1 VIDFTIPPEL
11 QDVRSRVAAFVR
23 DEVLPVEPDL
33 DETNFD
39 ERLAGLRGRARA
51 AGLWNPHLPA
61 EWGGLGLGALGMAL
75 VSQELG
81 VSALASLALN
91 CMAPD
96 EGNMHLLL
104 HTASSEQK
112 ERYLRPLADGEVRS
126 CFAMTERDVASSDP
140 TQLRTSAKQDGEGW
154 VLNGEKWFITGAMG
168 AAFAI
173 VVARSE
179 DDPERDPR
187 DRYSLFLVEGDNP
200 GWEVVREIPVMG
212 TEGPGGHCEVR
223 LNDCR
228 VGPDALLGKPGEG
241 FALSQV
247 RLGPARLAHAMR
259 WIGVAQRALDIAA
272 QRASSREAFGSPLA
286 RHEAVG
292 WMLADSAIELYAAR
306 LMVLH
311 AAWKIETGQGFKQEV
326 AIVKVFVAE
335 ALGQIVD
342 RAIQICGSLGYSAD
356 LPLERFYRDAR
367 AARIYDGPS
376 EVHRMI
382 IARNLV
388 KAVAG
393 SGTTKPGHRRRG
405 LRGPRAAGPR
415 PPRRSGRA
423 RGVSA

>member
-11 QDVRSRVAAFVR
+11 EDLRSRVAAFVR
-23 DEVLPVEPDL
+23 DEVLLVEPEL
-33 DETNFD
+33 NATNFD
-39 ERLAGLRGRARA
+39 GLLAGLRERARA
-51 AGLWNPHLPA
+51 AGLWNPHLPP

-81 VSALASLALN
+81 VSALAPPALN

-104 HTASSEQK
+104 HAATEEQK
-112 ERYLRPLADGEVRS
+112 ERYLRPLAEGTLRS
-126 CFAMTERDVASSDP
+126 CFAMTEKDVASSDP
-140 TQLRTSAKQDGEGW
+140 TQLLTTAKRDDDGW
-154 VLNGEKWFITGAMG
+154 VLNGEKWFITGANG

-173 VVARSE
+173 VVAKTE
-179 DDPERDPR
+179 DDPGIDPR
-187 DRYSLFLVEGDNP
+187 DRFSLFLVDADNP

-228 VGPDALLGKPGEG
+228 VGSDALLGQPGEG

-259 WIGVAQRALDIAA
+259 WIGVAQRALDIAT
-272 QRASSREAFGSPLA
+272 QRAISREAFGEQLA
-286 RHEAVG
+286 RHEAVS
-292 WMLADSAIELYAAR
+292 WMLADSAIDLYAAR

-311 AAWKIETGQGFKQEV
+311 AAWKIETGQRFKQEV

-335 ALGQIVD
+335 TLGQIVD
-342 RAIQICGSLGYSAD
+342 RAIQICGSLGYSGD

-388 KAVAG
+388 KAMVEE
-393 SGTTKPGHRRRG
+393 GTTKPATG
-405 LRGPRAAGPR
+405 
-415 PPRRSGRA
+415 
-423 RGVSA
+423 GVA

>member
-1 VIDFTIPPEL
+1 VIDFTVPADLDE
-11 QDVRSRVAAFVR
+11 VRARVARFVEQR
-23 DEVLPVEPDL
+23 VLPVEP
-33 DETNFD
+33 EVTPSTFD
-39 ERLAGLRGRARA
+39 PTLASLRA
-51 AGLWNPHLPA
+51 AAREEGLYNPHLPP

-81 VSALASLALN
+81 VSGLASYALN

-104 HTASSEQK
+104 YAGDDRQK
-112 ERYLRPLADGEVRS
+112 ERYLRPLAEGRARS

-140 TQLRTSAKQDGEGW
+140 TQLRTSGKRDGDDW
-154 VLNGEKWFITGAMG
+154 VLDGEKWFITGANG

-179 DDPERDPR
+179 DDPDVDPR
-187 DRYSLFLVEGDNP
+187 DRYTLFLVDADNP

-223 LNDCR
+223 LNACR
-228 VGPDALLGKPGEG
+228 VGPDAVLGDPGRG

-272 QRASSREAFGSPLA
+272 QRAVSREAFGKPLA
-286 RHEAVG
+286 RHEAVA

-311 AAWKIETGQGFKQEV
+311 SAWKIEREADFKQEV
-326 AIVKVFVAE
+326 AMVKVQVSE
-335 ALGQIVD
+335 ALGHVVD
-342 RAIQICGSLGYSAD
+342 RAIQICGSLGYSGD

-382 IARNLV
+382 IARNVV
-388 KAVAG
+388 KAMLAE
-393 SGTTKPGHRRRG
+393 GTTKSATG
-405 LRGPRAAGPR
+405 
-415 PPRRSGRA
+415 
-423 RGVSA
+423 GVA

>member
-11 QDVRSRVAAFVR
+11 EDVRARVAAFVR
-23 DEVLPVEPDL
+23 EEVLPVEPNVDATNL
-33 DETNFD
+33 DQ
-39 ERLAGLRGRARA
+39 RLADLRGRARA
-51 AGLWNPHLPA
+51 AGLWNPHLPP
-61 EWGGLGLGALGMAL
+61 EWGGLGLGPLGMAL

-81 VSALASLALN
+81 VSALASLTLN

-104 HTASSEQK
+104 HAATDEQK
-112 ERYLRPLADGEVRS
+112 ERFLRPLAEGRVRS
-126 CFAMTERDVASSDP
+126 CFAMSERDVASSDP
-140 TQLRTSAKQDGEGW
+140 TQLRTTAKQDGDGW
-154 VLNGEKWFITGAMG
+154 VLNGEKWFITGAKG

-173 VVARSE
+173 VVARTE
-179 DDPERDPR
+179 DDPELDPR
-187 DRYSLFLVEGDNP
+187 SRYSLFLVDADNP
-200 GWEVVREIPVMG
+200 GWDVIREIPVMG

-228 VGPDALLGKPGEG
+228 LGPDALMGRRGEG

-259 WIGVAQRALDIAA
+259 WIGVAQRALDLAT
-272 QRASSREAFGSPLA
+272 QRAISREAFGKQLA
-286 RHEAVG
+286 RHEAVA
-292 WMLADSAIELYAAR
+292 WMLADSAIDLYAAR

-311 AAWKIETGQGFKQEV
+311 AAWKIETEQPFRQEV

-335 ALGQIVD
+335 TLGQIVD
-342 RAIQICGSLGYSAD
+342 RAIQICGSLGYSGD

-388 KAVAG
+388 KAMAAE
-393 SGTTKPGHRRRG
+393 GTTKPATGG
-405 LRGPRAAGPR
+405 LA
-415 PPRRSGRA
+415 
-423 RGVSA
+423 

>member
-1 VIDFTIPPEL
+1 MIDFTIPPEIE
-11 QDVRSRVAAFVR
+11 DVRSRVAAFVR
-23 DEVLPVEPDL
+23 DEILPVEPEVDR
-33 DETNFD
+33 TTFD
-39 ERLAGLRGRARA
+39 VRLAELRIRARA

-61 EWGGLGLGALGMAL
+61 ELGGLGLGALGMAL

-81 VSALASLALN
+81 VSALAPLVLN

-104 HTASSEQK
+104 HAATAEQK
-112 ERYLRPLADGEVRS
+112 ERYLRPLADGQVRS

-140 TQLRTSAKQDGEGW
+140 TQLRATAKQDGDGW
-154 VLNGEKWFITGAMG
+154 VLNGEKWFITGANG

-173 VVARSE
+173 VVAKSE
-179 DDPERDPR
+179 DETDVDSRSR
-187 DRYSLFLVEGDNP
+187 HSLFLVDAENP
-200 GWEVVREIPVMG
+200 GWDVVREIPVMG

-228 VGPDALLGKPGEG
+228 VGPDALLGRRGEG
-241 FALSQV
+241 FSLSQV

-259 WIGVAQRALDIAA
+259 WIGVAQRALDIATE
-272 QRASSREAFGSPLA
+272 RAISREAFGVQLG
-286 RHEAVG
+286 RHEAVA
-292 WMLADSAIELYAAR
+292 WMLADSAMDLYAAR

-311 AAWKIETGQGFKQEV
+311 TAWKIETGQGFKQEV
-326 AIVKVFVAE
+326 AFVKVFVAE

-342 RAIQICGSLGYSAD
+342 RAIQICGSLGYSGD

-388 KAVAG
+388 K
-393 SGTTKPGHRRRG
+393 SMTTDGTTKPATG
-405 LRGPRAAGPR
+405 
-415 PPRRSGRA
+415 
-423 RGVSA
+423 GVA

>member
-1 VIDFTIPPEL
+1 VIDFTVPPEL
-11 QDVRSRVAAFVR
+11 EDVRTRVGAFVR
-23 DEVLPVEPDL
+23 DEVLPLEPDL
-33 DETNFD
+33 DDTNFD
-39 ERLAGLRGRARA
+39 LRLSEVRIRARK
-51 AGLWNPHLPA
+51 AGLWNPHLPP

-104 HTASSEQK
+104 HAASDEQK
-112 ERYLRPLADGEVRS
+112 ERYLRPLAEGAVRS

-140 TQLRTSAKQDGEGW
+140 TRLQATAKQDGDGW
-154 VLNGEKWFITGAMG
+154 VLNGEKWFITGANG

-179 DDPERDPR
+179 DDPQVDPR
-187 DRYSLFLVEGDNP
+187 NRFSLFLVDAHNP

-228 VGPDALLGKPGEG
+228 VGPEALLGRAGEG

-259 WIGVAQRALDIAA
+259 WIGVAQRALDIAT
-272 QRASSREAFGSPLA
+272 QRAISREAFGKPLA
-286 RHEAVG
+286 RHEAVA

-311 AAWKIETGQGFKQEV
+311 AAWKIDGGQGFRQEV

-335 ALGQIVD
+335 ALGKIVD
-342 RAIQICGSLGYSAD
+342 RAIQICGSLGYSGD

-388 KAVAG
+388 KAMAEE
-393 SGTTKPGHRRRG
+393 GTTKPATG
-405 LRGPRAAGPR
+405 
-415 PPRRSGRA
+415 
-423 RGVSA
+423 GVA

>member
-1 VIDFTIPPEL
+1 VVDFTVPKEL
-11 QDVRSRVAAFVR
+11 EEVRSRVAAFVR
-23 DEVLPVEPDL
+23 DEVLPVEPEVDA
-33 DETNFD
+33 TNFD
-39 ERLAGLRGRARA
+39 SRLAELRVRARE

-61 EWGGLGLGALGMAL
+61 QWGGLGLGALGMAL

-81 VSALASLALN
+81 VSGLASLALN

-104 HTASSEQK
+104 HAATEEQK
-112 ERYLRPLADGEVRS
+112 ERYLRPLAEGKVRS

-140 TQLRTSAKQDGEGW
+140 TQLRATAKRDGDGW
-154 VLNGEKWFITGAMG
+154 VLSGEKWFITGAMG

-179 DDPERDPR
+179 DDPDVDPR
-187 DRYSLFLVEGDNP
+187 SRYSLFLVDADNP

-212 TEGPGGHCEVR
+212 TEGPGGHCEVL

-228 VGPDALLGKPGEG
+228 VGPEALVGLAGEG

-272 QRASSREAFGSPLA
+272 ERAISREAFGKQLV
-286 RHEAVG
+286 RHEAVA
-292 WMLADSAIELYAAR
+292 WMLADSAIDLYAAR

-311 AAWKIETGQGFKQEV
+311 AAWKIETKAPFKQEV
-326 AIVKVFVAE
+326 AIVKVFVSE

-388 KAVAG
+388 KAMAAE
-393 SGTTKPGHRRRG
+393 GTTKPATGG
-405 LRGPRAAGPR
+405 LA
-415 PPRRSGRA
+415 
-423 RGVSA
+423 

>member
-1 VIDFTIPPEL
+1 M
-11 QDVRSRVAAFVR
+11 AAFVR
-23 DEVLPVEPDL
+23 DEVLTVERDVDP
-33 DETNFD
+33 TNFD
-39 ERLAGLRGRARA
+39 ESLADLRARA
-51 AGLWNPHLPA
+51 RKAGLWNPHLPP

-81 VSALASLALN
+81 VSALAPLALN

-104 HTASSEQK
+104 HAATEEQK
-112 ERYLRPLADGEVRS
+112 ARYLRPLSDGSVRS

-140 TQLRTSAKQDGEGW
+140 TQLRTTAKQDGDGW
-154 VLNGEKWFITGAMG
+154 VLNGEKWFITGANG

-173 VVARSE
+173 VVAMTE
-179 DDPERDPR
+179 DDPDVDPR
-187 DRYSLFLVEGDNP
+187 SRFSLFLVDGDNP

-223 LNDCR
+223 LTDCR
-228 VGPDALLGKPGEG
+228 VGPAALMGRRGEG

-259 WIGVAQRALDIAA
+259 WIGVAQRALDIAT
-272 QRASSREAFGSPLA
+272 QRAISREAFGKQLA
-286 RHEAVG
+286 RHEAVA
-292 WMLADSAIELYAAR
+292 WMLADSGIDLYAAR

-311 AAWKIETGQGFKQEV
+311 AAWKIESGQQFKQEV

-335 ALGQIVD
+335 MLGQIVD
-342 RAIQICGSLGYSAD
+342 RAIQICGSLGYSGD

-376 EVHRMI
+376 EVHRML
-382 IARNLV
+382 IARNLE
-388 KAVAG
+388 KAMVTE
-393 SGTTKPGHRRRG
+393 GTTKPATGG
-405 LRGPRAAGPR
+405 LA
-415 PPRRSGRA
+415 
-423 RGVSA
+423 

>member
-1 VIDFTIPPEL
+1 MVDFTVPKEL
-11 QDVRSRVAAFVR
+11 EDVRSRVAAFVR
-23 DEVLPVEPDL
+23 DDVLPVEPEVDA
-33 DETNFD
+33 TNFGG
-39 ERLAGLRGRARA
+39 RLAELRVRARE

-61 EWGGLGLGALGMAL
+61 QWGGLGLGALGMAL

-81 VSALASLALN
+81 VSGLASLALN

-104 HTASSEQK
+104 HAATEEQK
-112 ERYLRPLADGEVRS
+112 ERYLRPLAEGKVRS

-140 TQLRTSAKQDGEGW
+140 TQLRATAKRDGDGW
-154 VLNGEKWFITGAMG
+154 VLSGDKWFITGAMG

-179 DDPERDPR
+179 DEPDVDPR
-187 DRYSLFLVEGDNP
+187 SRYSLFLVDADNP
-200 GWEVVREIPVMG
+200 GWEVAREIPVMG
-212 TEGPGGHCEVR
+212 TEGPGGHCEVL

-228 VGPDALLGKPGEG
+228 VGSEALLGLAGEG

-272 QRASSREAFGSPLA
+272 ERAISRQAFGKQLV
-286 RHEAVG
+286 RHEAVA
-292 WMLADSAIELYAAR
+292 WMLADSAIDLYAAR

-311 AAWKIETGQGFKQEV
+311 AAWKIETKAPFKQEV
-326 AIVKVFVAE
+326 AIVKVFVSE

-388 KAVAG
+388 KAMTAE
-393 SGTTKPGHRRRG
+393 GTTKPATGG
-405 LRGPRAAGPR
+405 LA
-415 PPRRSGRA
+415 
-423 RGVSA
+423 

>member
-11 QDVRSRVAAFVR
+11 EDVRARVAAFVR
-23 DEVLPVEPDL
+23 EEVLPVEPNVDATNL
-33 DETNFD
+33 DQ
-39 ERLAGLRGRARA
+39 RLADLRGRARA
-51 AGLWNPHLPA
+51 AGLWNPHLPP
-61 EWGGLGLGALGMAL
+61 EWGGLGLGPLGMAL

-81 VSALASLALN
+81 VSALASLTLN

-104 HTASSEQK
+104 HAATDEQK
-112 ERYLRPLADGEVRS
+112 ERFLRPLAEGRVRS
-126 CFAMTERDVASSDP
+126 CFAMSERDVASSDP
-140 TQLRTSAKQDGEGW
+140 TQLRTTAKQDGDGW
-154 VLNGEKWFITGAMG
+154 VLNGEKWFITGAKG

-173 VVARSE
+173 VVARTE
-179 DDPERDPR
+179 DDPELDPR
-187 DRYSLFLVEGDNP
+187 SRYSLFLVDADNP
-200 GWEVVREIPVMG
+200 GWDVIREIPVMG

-228 VGPDALLGKPGEG
+228 LGPDALMGRRGEG

-259 WIGVAQRALDIAA
+259 WIGVAQRALDIAT
-272 QRASSREAFGSPLA
+272 QRAISREAFGKQLA
-286 RHEAVG
+286 RHEAVA
-292 WMLADSAIELYAAR
+292 WMLADSAIDLYAAR

-311 AAWKIETGQGFKQEV
+311 AAWKIETEQPFRQEV

-335 ALGQIVD
+335 TLGQIVD
-342 RAIQICGSLGYSAD
+342 RAIQICGSLGYSGD

-388 KAVAG
+388 KAMAAE
-393 SGTTKPGHRRRG
+393 GTTKPATGG
-405 LRGPRAAGPR
+405 LA
-415 PPRRSGRA
+415 
-423 RGVSA
+423 